1 MHRVHES
8 DLPGRGLSR
17 AFVGGDQGDVD
28 LSMYFV
34 RVSPGE
40 GPGPHRHPYDEVV
53 IVQEGRAVWTVEGV
67 TFEVGP
73 GEIVVAKAGEVH
85 SFKGGGDGPL
95 VQLDLHLAARFV
107 QEDL

>member
-8 DLPGRGLSR
+8 ALPGHGLSR
-17 AFVGGDQGDVD
+17 AFVGGDHGAVD

-34 RVSPGE
+34 RVEPGQ
-40 GPGPHRHPYDEVV
+40 GPGPHRHPYDEVA
-53 IVQEGRAVWTVEGV
+53 IVQEGRAEWTVEGA

-85 SFKGGGDGPL
+85 SFKGVGNGLL
-95 VQLDLHLAARFV
+95 VQLDLHLAPRFV